1 MAFRD
6 IQRAGRLDAL
16 ELFTNRNHN
25 RRWSPS
31 LFLSVACFFICLAE
45 DVPVLYN
52 ALIQPALT
60 FSIDLLELG
69 SVQLV
74 NFFELLALFMRRC
87 RQQSCFPWMNIG
99 VHDDYKE

>member
-6 IQRAGRLDAL
+6 IQRAGRLDTL
-16 ELFTNRNHN
+16 ELFANRNHN
-25 RRWSPS
+25 RRLSLR